1 MLKLRLGEG
10 FAVALVADAVSILP
24 PTAGSAYGRVLK
36 PPTNGAAAGGSM
48 HWVSAEIPQ
57 EKK

>member
-1 MLKLRLGEG
+1 M
-10 FAVALVADAVSILP
+10 ALVADAASILP

-36 PPTNGAAAGGSM
+36 PLTKNGAAAGGSM